1 MSIYIYIYIV
11 SPLQSSH
18 LTDITTSV
26 LYVAGRP
33 ALVTLDYLINANGN
47 VNEFR
52 LSYYPHKLDVFSKI
66 LCESFSK
73 NSKHSTYGDFK
84 ALSNDYIPEF
94 YIHVIQKNK

>member
-1 MSIYIYIYIV
+1 MSIVLYT
-11 SPLQSSH
+11 LQSRH

-26 LYVAGRP
+26 LYVAGKP
-33 ALVTLDYLINANGN
+33 ALVTLDYLINAHGN

-73 NSKHSTYGDFK
+73 NSKHSIYGDFK
-84 ALSNDYIPEF
+84 TLSSDYIPQF
-94 YIHVIQKNK
+94 YIHVMQKAK